1 MTAQASRGETTPV
14 PVAEVAVVLAR
25 HRRLLRLA
33 LGTTLSFVTAEMLDW
48 ELSFVITAFL
58 VQLLTLPGPAP
69 GLRQGIATVLVLG
82 LATSTAA
89 TLSGLL
95 VDMPALFA
103 IVLGLVLFFAFG
115 LQRSGR
121 SPAVATLI
129 LVAFS
134 LLPVIAVQAPE
145 QVPAVAYYLVRSG
158 AVAVLWV
165 WLLHALLPEPEAA
178 TPGLP
183 GPKGAAA
190 PPDGVVR
197 GALTDTAVL
206 LPVLVLAM
214 TLEVPAALVVILT
227 VTAVL
232 RQHSLAGG
240 RQVALSLL
248 LGNLMGGLTAM
259 VAYELLS
266 AVPTLGFLTALLLL
280 VSLVYARL
288 IVGATS
294 LAPLYVT
301 ALVTFIIVFGMGV
314 APFLDQPEATLAI
327 RLRNLAIACVY
338 AFAALSLIGH
348 SGRPSVA
355 NETQDT

>member
-1 MTAQASRGETTPV
+1 MTAQVSLGDAAPV
-14 PVAEVAVVLAR
+14 PSADDVATVLAR

-58 VQLLTLPGPAP
+58 VQLLTSPGPAP
-69 GLRQGIATVLVLG
+69 GLRQGIAIVLVLG
-82 LATSTAA
+82 LATAAAA
-89 TLSGLL
+89 TLCGLL
-95 VDMPALFA
+95 VGMPALFA
-103 IVLGLVLFFAFG
+103 IVLGLVLFLAFA

-121 SPAVATLI
+121 SPAVGMLT
-129 LVAFS
+129 LVAFG
-134 LLPVIAVQAPE
+134 LLPVVVVQAPDL
-145 QVPAVAYYLVRSG
+145 VPAVAYYLVRSA

-165 WLLHALLPEPEAA
+165 WLLHALLPDPEAA
-178 TPGLP
+178 TARLP
-183 GPKGAAA
+183 GAEDATAA
-190 PPDGVVR
+190 PSGEVVR
-197 GALTDTAVL
+197 EALTDTAVL
-206 LPVLVLAM
+206 LPVLLVAM

-248 LGNLMGGLTAM
+248 LGNLLGGLTAV

-266 AVPTLGFLTALLLL
+266 ATPTLGFLTALLLL
-280 VSLVYARL
+280 VSLFYARL

-294 LAPLYVT
+294 LAPLFVT
-301 ALVTFIIVFGMGV
+301 ALVTFVIVFGMGV

-327 RLRNLAIACVY
+327 RLRNLAIACIY
-338 AFAALSLIGH
+338 AFAALSLVGRT
-348 SGRPSVA
+348 GRPVA
-355 NETQDT
+355 AGQQ

>member
-1 MTAQASRGETTPV
+1 MVAQGSRVGAAPM
-14 PVAEVAVVLAR
+14 PMAEVALLAR
-25 HRRLLRLA
+25 HRRVLRLA

-58 VQLLTLPGPAP
+58 VQLLASPGAAP
-69 GLRQGIATVLVLG
+69 GLRQGITIALVLG
-82 LATSTAA
+82 LATAAAA

-95 VDMPALFA
+95 VGMPALFA
-103 IVLGLVLFFAFG
+103 IVLGLVLFLAFS

-121 SPAVATLI
+121 SPAVAMLT
-129 LVAFS
+129 LVAFG
-134 LLPVIAVQAPE
+134 LLPVVAVQAPE
-145 QVPAVAYYLVRSG
+145 LVPAVAYYLVRSG

-165 WLLHALLPEPEAA
+165 WLLHALLPDPEAA
-178 TPGLP
+178 AARRPGAE
-183 GPKGAAA
+183 GAAA
-190 PPDGVVR
+190 TPPGGVVR
-197 GALTDTAVL
+197 EALTDTAVL
-206 LPVLVLAM
+206 LPVLLLAM
-214 TLEVPAALVVILT
+214 TFEVPAALVVILT

-259 VAYELLS
+259 VAYDLLS

-338 AFAALSLIGH
+338 AFAALSLVGH
-348 SGRPSVA
+348 AGRPSVA
-355 NETQDT
+355 GEARDA